1 MKSTFFM
8 KSKNVSNL
16 NETADQY
23 IINTT
28 QKHNIY
34 EQQTYLL
41 EEYNQ
46 KKRNKINKIE
56 CTF

>member
-1 MKSTFFM
+1 M

-34 EQQTYLL
+34 EQQTYL
-41 EEYNQ
+41 
-46 KKRNKINKIE
+46 
-56 CTF
+56 

>member
-1 MKSTFFM
+1 M

-34 EQQTYLL
+34 EQQTYVL